1 MNLEQI
7 KELLRE
13 SGIVGAGGAGFPTY
27 AKLDKKADTLILN
40 CADCEPLLRLHRQV
54 LKMFTYEI
62 LSTLDLISKR
72 LEVENVYIGIKGSYK
87 RTLEAVN
94 NEITSFPNMKVCT
107 LPEVY
112 PAGDEV
118 VLTYEATGRV
128 VPAGSIPL
136 SVGVTVLNVET
147 VYNIYRALEGK
158 PVTHKYVTVTG
169 EVKNPITVYAPIGIP
184 LQNLID
190 MAGGITIEDPA
201 YLIGGPMMGKLGSA
215 LGPVTKTTNAVLV
228 LPKTLPLVQ
237 KKLSKTSIDLKRAM
251 SACCQCSY
259 CTSLCPRQLLGH
271 PIDPSMFMYAASNH
285 VTHDVMPYVNSM
297 FCSSCGLCEL
307 YSCGQGL
314 SPRSLLTAAKDGLRK
329 NGLKPPQNPDMHGV
343 HPDREF
349 RMIPLSRL
357 RSRLG
362 LNPYNK
368 SAPVTEDEVKA
379 KKLKIALSQHIG
391 APAIPIVNKGDTV
404 TKGQLIAKA
413 ADNALSVSIHASMD
427 GTITDINKK
436 YITVSVKGG
445 TE

>member
-40 CADCEPLLRLHRQV
+40 CAECEPLLRLHRQV

-62 LSTLDLISKR
+62 LSTLDLISKI

-94 NEITSFPNMKVCT
+94 NEIISFPNMKVCT

-169 EVKNPITVYAPIGIP
+169 EVKNPITVYAPIGVP

-215 LGPVTKTTNAVLV
+215 LEPVTKTTNAVLV

>member
-7 KELLRE
+7 KNLLRE
-13 SGIVGAGGAGFPTY
+13 NGIVGAGGAGFPTY

-40 CADCEPLLRLHRQV
+40 CAECEPLLRLHRQV

-62 LSTLDLISKR
+62 LSTLDLISKI
-72 LEVENVYIGIKGSYK
+72 LEVETVYIGIKGSYK

-94 NEITSFPNMKVCT
+94 AELTSFPNMKVCT

-147 VYNIYRALEGK
+147 VYNIYRALEGS

-169 EVKNPITVYAPIGIP
+169 EVKNPITVYAPIGVP

-201 YLIGGPMMGKLGSA
+201 YLIGGPMMGKLGSPTE
-215 LGPVTKTTNAVLV
+215 PVTKTTNAVLV
-228 LPKTLPLVQ
+228 LPKNLPLVQ

-271 PIDPSMFMYAASNH
+271 PIDPSAFMYAASNH
-285 VTHDVMPYVNSM
+285 VTCDVMPYVNSM
-297 FCSSCGLCEL
+297 FCSGCGLCEM

-314 SPRSLLTAAKDGLRK
+314 SPRALLTAAKNGLRK
-329 NGLKPPQNPDMHGV
+329 NGLKPPQDPNMHSV
-343 HPDREF
+343 HPDRQF

-368 SAPVTEDEVKA
+368 SAPVTEDEVRA

-391 APAIPIVNKGDTV
+391 APAVPVVNKGDKV
-404 TKGQLIAKA
+404 LAGQLIAEA
-413 ADNALSVSIHASMD
+413 APDALSVAIHASMS
-427 GTITDINKK
+427 GTVADINKK
-436 YITVSVKGG
+436 YITILVSGG